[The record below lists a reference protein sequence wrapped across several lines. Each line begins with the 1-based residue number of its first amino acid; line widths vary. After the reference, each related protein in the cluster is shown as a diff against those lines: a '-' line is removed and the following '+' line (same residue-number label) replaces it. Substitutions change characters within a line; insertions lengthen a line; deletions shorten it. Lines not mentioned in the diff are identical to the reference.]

1 MNQKKIKNDIWSH
14 VKYIPVLDDSN
25 MGRIEKFR
33 LVTLVNKILKDKEGY
48 EKEIISQKEWTLQ
61 TTDKQE
67 LLENLLSL
75 YEGQRSRSNS
85 FHKIEISDFGVCTFE
100 EIKEYV
106 TNNGFDDCEF
116 VKLDRENM
124 VDIRTLEMPD
134 FV

>member
-1 MNQKKIKNDIWSH
+1 MNQKKIKNNIWSH

-33 LVTLVNKILKDKEGY
+33 LVTLVNKILKDKEEY

-75 YEGQRSRSNS
+75 YEGQRSRINS

-100 EIKEYV
+100 EIKEYM

-124 VDIRTLEMPD
+124 VDIITLEMPD

>member
-1 MNQKKIKNDIWSH
+1 M
-14 VKYIPVLDDSN
+14 
-25 MGRIEKFR
+25 IE
-33 LVTLVNKILKDKEGY
+33 
-48 EKEIISQKEWTLQ
+48 KEWTLQ

-67 LLENLLSL
+67 LLENILIL
-75 YEGQRSRSNS
+75 YKGQRSSVKN
-85 FHKIEISDFGVCTFE
+85 FNKIEISDFGVCPFE
-100 EIKEYV
+100 EIKEYM